1 MTYYVLLYSRVS
13 FVFQCAVRRI
23 NSVTIRSRTRG
34 PSLHFIVGP
43 GCVITAFLFRMPTQ
57 PPADTP
63 RTMAEHNST
72 SHHHHCCQC
81 FHSDSST
88 INEAASDS
96 EENSPVLVYH
106 GTRHSHAKLFRERHS
121 QQRPALNDPF
131 DYEQKYPVDE
141 KHKEMSATGRVWKTY
156 MDESTKFDLDMVENW
171 RDGLDMLLIFAALF
185 SGVVTTFVVQTYQS
199 LSVDYAQVTASLMLR
214 LIDIQ
219 VSISQGVSVQAAGN
233 SDPSTAFV
241 AKSSD
246 LWINSL
252 WFTSLVLSLTTTLIA
267 VLTKQW
273 INEYMILPSGNPRDR
288 ARIRHFRFIGLEQ
301 WHVPLIIGLLPI
313 LMHVA
318 LGVFLA
324 GLVIFVCS
332 LSTAMASALGCMTG
346 TGALAYL
353 VSNILPLFYTNCPYK
368 TPLAS
373 YSFMIVSWVRRQ
385 TLALKSCRGA
395 MSSAIPRSLKE
406 VERTAVSHKTDEL
419 DALAVS
425 WLHNTSSNASVQSI
439 AVQSLGG
446 LPLQS
451 IPIIAG
457 PDGISAPV
465 SDPDTWRFLDFVK
478 EKDEARPAV
487 IRAIRAHHRIDQ
499 PADRQERFQRAALRF
514 GKFTM
519 LNLKPNIYDFIYNR
533 FQPERAL
540 DIVREGFRTPA
551 DTPLDV
557 VFWGKAFEVALQSGP
572 DFLGIDSIH
581 AGGPL
586 SSMCTKLLKCTVERH
601 VCSFCNCDG
610 TDPALFSFPLGPH
623 KLPLVITRYEMEQNG
638 TSTTLSDALMTN
650 MRPSFIR
657 WVLDVCF
664 PHVDKSCPQSGSNPM
679 HRLPTI
685 FSSFSHCYKPALSSS
700 HLFVTTKDR
709 WSRTRP
715 LHLKM
720 CLVTT
725 DLLCPKLHLPMIQQ
739 NRFL

>member
-1 MTYYVLLYSRVS
+1 
-13 FVFQCAVRRI
+13 
-23 NSVTIRSRTRG
+23 
-34 PSLHFIVGP
+34 
-43 GCVITAFLFRMPTQ
+43 MPTQ
-57 PPADTP
+57 PSANMP
-63 RTMAEHNST
+63 RATAENNSA
-72 SHHHHCCQC
+72 SHHHHPHCCQC
-81 FHSDSST
+81 FYSDSST
-88 INEAASDS
+88 INETASDS
-96 EENSPVLVYH
+96 EDPPVLVYH

-121 QQRPALNDPF
+121 QKRPALNDPF
-131 DYEQKYPVDE
+131 DYELKYPVDE

-156 MDESTKFDLDMVENW
+156 MDESTKFDVDMVENW
-171 RDGLDMLLIFAALF
+171 RDGLDMLLVFAALF

-219 VSISQGVSVQAAGN
+219 VSISQGHSVKAGQN
-233 SDPSTAFV
+233 PDPSSAFK

-246 LWINSL
+246 LWVNGL

-273 INEYMILPSGNPRDR
+273 INEYMVLPSGNPRDR

-313 LMHVA
+313 LMHIA

-332 LSTAMASALGCMTG
+332 LSTAMASAIGCMTAA
-346 TGALAYL
+346 GALAYL

-373 YSFMIVSWVRRQ
+373 YSFIIVSWVRRQ
-385 TLALKSCRGA
+385 TQAA
-395 MSSAIPRSLKE
+395 MSSAVAHSLRE
-406 VERTAVSHKTDEL
+406 VEHTAVSHKTGEL

-451 IPIIAG
+451 IPIISG

-465 SDPDTWRFLDFVK
+465 SDPDTWRWMDCVK
-478 EKDEARPAV
+478 EKDEDRPAV

-499 PADRQERFQRAALRF
+499 SADRQERFQRAALRF

-519 LNLKPNIYDFIYNR
+519 LNLEANDYDYIYNDS
-533 FQPERAL
+533 PKRAI
-540 DIVREGFRTPA
+540 DIVRDGFLTTA
-551 DTPLDV
+551 DTAHDA
-557 VFWGKAFEVALQSGP
+557 VFWGKAFEAALQFGP

-581 AGGPL
+581 GGGPL
-586 SSMCTKLLKCTVERH
+586 SSLCTKLLECTVRDH
-601 VCSFCNCDG
+601 VCSLSNCEG
-610 TDPALFSFPLGPH
+610 KDPTLFSFSLGAE
-623 KLPLVITRYEMEQNG
+623 KRPLVIDRYELEQNR

-664 PHVDKSCPQSGSNPM
+664 PRVNK
-679 HRLPTI
+679 L
-685 FSSFSHCYKPALSSS
+685 ALFSS
-700 HLFVTTKDR
+700 HLFVMK
-709 WSRTRP
+709 
-715 LHLKM
+715 
-720 CLVTT
+720 
-725 DLLCPKLHLPMIQQ
+725 
-739 NRFL
+739 NR